1 VKRGMIDLL
10 ILKIERYWG
19 KTPGWFK
26 GLDAETQSDL
36 IAAYNVEHMSTKNLK
51 KLQGA
56 NKATLLRQ
64 RIQEYQN
71 RDQINGR
78 R

>member
-26 GLDAETQSDL
+26 TLDAETQSDL

>member
-1 VKRGMIDLL
+1 MKRGTLDLL

-36 IAAYNVEHMSTKNLK
+36 IAAYNVEHMNAKQRK
-51 KLQGA
+51 KLEGA
-56 NKATLLRQ
+56 DKATIIRQ

-71 RDQINGR
+71 RDQVNG
-78 R
+78 

>member
-1 VKRGMIDLL
+1 MKRGMIDLL

-26 GLDAETQSDL
+26 TLDAETQSDL

>member
-1 VKRGMIDLL
+1 MKRGMIDLL

-26 GLDAETQSDL
+26 TLDAETQSDL

-71 RDQINGR
+71 RDQIKGR

>member
-1 VKRGMIDLL
+1 MKRGTVDLL

-36 IAAYNVEHMSTKNLK
+36 IAAYNVEHMSSKDLK
-51 KLQGA
+51 KLQGVD
-56 NKATLLRQ
+56 KATLIRQ

-71 RDQINGR
+71 RDRINGR
-78 R
+78 